1 MKRLLYVLTIIFL
14 FGSCSKKEIK
24 IIEIPFDFGINNA
37 EPNLVAQNGKLSLSW
52 VNSIRGKEATLFYTQ
67 LENDAWS
74 APTKI
79 TSGND
84 WFVNWADFPAN
95 ATNGDLL
102 LTSHLKKSA
111 AGTYTYDVVLNL
123 QQLNGEIVK
132 KNFLLNTDG
141 VKAEH
146 GFVSI
151 IPNTTE
157 GFFITWLDGRNTV
170 MEMKESHHKAMT
182 IRTAEVS
189 KDGTVFNEVQLDGR
203 TCDCCQTS
211 ITATENGPL
220 IVYRDRSNTEIRD
233 IYYSEQI
240 NGVWNEPKAVFKD
253 NWKINGCPVNGPKVV
268 ANNKTIAV
276 SWFTAAN
283 GNPKVKLAFSTDS
296 KVNFKEPI
304 VLNDVAAIGRVD
316 VAFINEKEVLVTYM
330 ESDEMKTY
338 LRCKKVSVSGE
349 VSKTFTISEI
359 NASRSTGV
367 PQLEILNNE
376 AYIVWTISNDK
387 KNQIKT
393 VKFNLNGF

>member
-1 MKRLLYVLTIIFL
+1 M
-14 FGSCSKKEIK
+14 
-24 IIEIPFDFGINNA
+24 
-37 EPNLVAQNGKLSLSW
+37 
-52 VNSIRGKEATLFYTQ
+52 
-67 LENDAWS
+67 
-74 APTKI
+74 
-79 TSGND
+79 
-84 WFVNWADFPAN
+84 
-95 ATNGDLL
+95 
-102 LTSHLKKSA
+102 
-111 AGTYTYDVVLNL
+111 NL